1 MRCIQWTGIVGL
13 LLGASGC
20 GVFGLGGQEGEDFN
34 DTGAQFDG
42 EDPDDGGGGGDDGAS
57 DADTDTDTDTDSD
70 SDTDTD
76 TDTDTDADVDTGGD
90 DADDTG
96 SASDTADTGD
106 TGDTGEDECDES
118 SEVTLYLSPDD
129 SNSMS
134 SPVQVREAVLDGWS
148 SLSSVPVRTW
158 EFMNYYTFDYTPAV
172 DGELRVQAALVQDDA
187 SGPYT
192 LQIGVSS
199 PQVANEDREL
209 MNITL
214 VLDTSGSMA
223 GTPMDML
230 KASCSAIAGSLREG
244 DIISMV
250 VWDTSNAVILESHE
264 VSGPDD
270 EVLVA
275 AINALSASGGTDLS
289 GGLSAGYEL
298 AQENYSADRINR
310 LVLISDGGAN
320 AGETDISV
328 IAANAADDSGDGV
341 YLVGVGVGTASTY
354 NDDLMDEVTDAGKGA
369 SVFIPDQDEA
379 EKIFGERFVNVM
391 DVAARDVQVRL
402 DLPPGFEI
410 VRFSGEEYSSDPAEV
425 EPQHIAPND
434 AMVFY
439 QQLETCAPEIL
450 TDESAITVAARYE
463 DPVTRA
469 ASEVSSTATFA
480 SLLAGDQAL
489 LRKGAAVYAYAEA
502 LKAYKEASTSAE
514 KADIVAGALEV
525 LGAAETANPEDAD
538 LAEIR
543 EVLEAL

>member
-158 EFMNYYTFDYTPAV
+158 EFMNYYTFDYTPAESGLAV
-172 DGELRVQAALVQDDA
+172 SAGMVAGDDEGE
-187 SGPYT
+187 YT

-199 PQVANEDREL
+199 PALSNDAREL
-209 MNITL
+209 MNVTL
-214 VLDTSGSMA
+214 VLDTSGSMD
-223 GTPMDML
+223 GKPMDML
-230 KASCSAIAGSLREG
+230 KASCRAIAGSLREG

-270 EVLVA
+270 STLMA
-275 AINALSASGGTDLS
+275 AINALSAGGGTNLS
-289 GGLSAGYEL
+289 GGLDAGYAL

-341 YLVGVGVGTASTY
+341 YLVGVGVGTAGSY
-354 NDDLMDEVTDAGKGA
+354 YDDLMDTVTDAGKGA
-369 SVFIPDQDEA
+369 SVFIPSEAEA
-379 EKIFGERFVNVM
+379 EKIFGERFVSTM

>member
-1 MRCIQWTGIVGL
+1 MRRFFA
-13 LLGASGC
+13 LGVISVALALPACGGKDGADADTAYAPQDAGGDYDEAS
-20 GVFGLGGQEGEDFN
+20 
-34 DTGAQFDG
+34 DG
-42 EDPDDGGGGGDDGAS
+42 DGGGA
-57 DADTDTDTDTDSD
+57 DA
-70 SDTDTD
+70 
-76 TDTDTDADVDTGGD
+76 AADTGGAEEPD
-90 DADDTG
+90 DEDPG
-96 SASDTADTGD
+96 DTAAPI
-106 TGDTGEDECDES
+106 EECDDV

-158 EFMNYYTFDYTPAV
+158 EFMNYYTFDYTPAESGLAV
-172 DGELRVQAALVQDDA
+172 SAGMVAGDDEGE
-187 SGPYT
+187 YT

-199 PQVANEDREL
+199 PALSNDAREL
-209 MNITL
+209 MNVTL
-214 VLDTSGSMA
+214 VLDTSGSMD
-223 GTPMDML
+223 GKPMDML
-230 KASCSAIAGSLREG
+230 KASCRAIAGSLREG

-439 QQLETCAPEIL
+439 QQLETCAPEL
-450 TDESAITVAARYE
+450 ALDDALVTVAARYQ
-463 DPVTRA
+463 DPISGA
-469 ASEVSSTATFA
+469 ASEVSREYT
-480 SLLAGDQAL
+480 LAELADSDQAL
-489 LRKGAAVYAYAEA
+489 LIKGAAVFAYAEA
-502 LKAYKEASTSAE
+502 LRTLKGTYEEDDLRAVSLGEAI
-514 KADIVAGALEV
+514 DALV
-525 LGAAETANPEDAD
+525 AAEDANPGDAD

-543 EVLEAL
+543 EVLEALASR

>member
-1 MRCIQWTGIVGL
+1 MRRFFA
-13 LLGASGC
+13 LGVISVALALPACGGKDGADADTAYAPQDAGGDYDEAS
-20 GVFGLGGQEGEDFN
+20 
-34 DTGAQFDG
+34 DG
-42 EDPDDGGGGGDDGAS
+42 DGGGA
-57 DADTDTDTDTDSD
+57 DA
-70 SDTDTD
+70 
-76 TDTDTDADVDTGGD
+76 AADTGGAEEPD
-90 DADDTG
+90 DEDPG
-96 SASDTADTGD
+96 DTAAPI
-106 TGDTGEDECDES
+106 EECDDV

-341 YLVGVGVGTASTY
+341 YLVGVGVGTAGSY
-354 NDDLMDEVTDAGKGA
+354 YDDLMDTVTDAGKGA
-369 SVFIPDQDEA
+369 SVFIPSEAEA
-379 EKIFGERFVNVM
+379 EKIFGERFVSTM

-434 AMVFY
+434 AVIFH
-439 QQLETCAPEIL
+439 QQLETCAPEL
-450 TDESAITVAARYE
+450 ALDDALVTVAARYQ
-463 DPVTRA
+463 DPISGA
-469 ASEVSSTATFA
+469 ASEVSREYT
-480 SLLAGDQAL
+480 LAELADSDQAL
-489 LRKGAAVYAYAEA
+489 LIKGAAVFAYAEA
-502 LKAYKEASTSAE
+502 LRTLKGTYEEDDLRAVSLGEAI
-514 KADIVAGALEV
+514 DALV
-525 LGAAETANPEDAD
+525 AAEDANPGDAD

-543 EVLEAL
+543 EVLEALASR